1 MPPMPAGHRDAEAL
15 SFADRL
21 TKAAEEMRRKATHKE
36 TVREVDR
43 SELDVLRGEVDKL
56 RAILVEIGA
65 AVDAEL
71 KRRA

>member
-1 MPPMPAGHRDAEAL
+1 MTPMPAGPRDAEAL
-15 SFADRL
+15 SFAERL
-21 TKAAEEMRRKATHKE
+21 TLAAAEMRRKATHKE

-71 KRRA
+71 RRRA